1 MSGRLDGKAV
11 VITGGASGIGEA
23 TVRLFVAEG
32 ARVMVADILDTEGRA
47 LAGELQN
54 SVRFRRTDVSQEGD
68 VQAVVDSAI
77 DEFGRLD
84 CLFNN
89 AGFGRVVG
97 AIDEIPLQEYE
108 AHMAVL
114 QRGVFLGM
122 KHAARV
128 MKRQG
133 SGSIINTAS
142 IAGLQTGYGSILYS
156 TAKAAVIH
164 MTRCAAV
171 ELGESGIRVNCLCP
185 GAIVTPIF
193 GRAFGLSQAR
203 AAQTLDDL
211 KPLFP
216 KLQPIHRAGEP
227 QDIAQATLWLAS
239 DASGFVNG
247 SALVV
252 DGGLTC
258 GKSLSESTAMFA
270 GIATAMGIN
279 ASGPR

>member
-23 TVRLFVAEG
+23 SVRLFVAEG
-32 ARVMVADILDTEGRA
+32 ARVMVADILDTEGQA

-97 AIDEIPLQEYE
+97 TIDEIPFQEYE

-142 IAGLQTGYGSILYS
+142 IAGLQTGHGSILYS

-193 GRAFGLSQAR
+193 GRAFGLSQAK
-203 AAQTLDDL
+203 AVQTLDDL

-216 KLQPIHRAGEP
+216 KLQPIHRAGQP
-227 QDIAQATLWLAS
+227 QDIARAALWLAS
-239 DASGFVNG
+239 DESGFVNG

-258 GKSLSESTAMFA
+258 GSSFSESTARFA
-270 GIATAMGIN
+270 GLAAAMGIN
-279 ASGPR
+279 VSGPR

>member
-1 MSGRLDGKAV
+1 VSGRLDGKAV

-23 TVRLFVAEG
+23 TVRLFVTEG
-32 ARVMVADILDTEGRA
+32 ARVMVADILDTEGQA

-68 VQAVVDSAI
+68 VQAAVDSAI

-84 CLFNN
+84 CIFNN
-89 AGFGRVVG
+89 AGFAWVVG
-97 AIDEIPLQEYE
+97 VIDEIPLQEYE

-128 MKRQG
+128 MKKQG

-142 IAGLQTGYGSILYS
+142 VAGLQTGYGSILYS

-185 GAIVTPIF
+185 GVIVTPIF
-193 GRAFGLSQAR
+193 GKAFGMSQAR
-203 AAQTLDDL
+203 AAETLDVL
-211 KPLFP
+211 KQSFP
-216 KLQPIHRAGEP
+216 RAQPIHRAGEP
-227 QDIAQATLWLAS
+227 QDIAHAALWLAS
-239 DASGFVNG
+239 DESGFVNG
-247 SALVV
+247 STLVV

-258 GKSLSESTAMFA
+258 GRSFSEATAIFGA
-270 GIATAMGIN
+270 LATAMGIN
-279 ASGPR
+279 VSGPK